1 MMSGNGSM
9 TFGDIAPYLIG
20 AAVIVLAVIVLVIV
34 RLFRRSS

>member
-20 AAVIVLAVIVLVIV
+20 TGVVVLAIVVLVV
-34 RLFRRSS
+34 LRMLRRSS